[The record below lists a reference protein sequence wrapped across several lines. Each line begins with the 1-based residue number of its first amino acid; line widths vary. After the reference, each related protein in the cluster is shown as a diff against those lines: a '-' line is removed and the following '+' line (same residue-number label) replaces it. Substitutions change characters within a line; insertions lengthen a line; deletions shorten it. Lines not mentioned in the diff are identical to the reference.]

1 MKIVNKIFNWYF
13 GRNALPYWCIILF
26 DLAACFFG
34 GLFVMW
40 LRHPA
45 SEMMAHWSTLLHTF
59 LMFALFNLIG
69 FRAFHTYSGILRYSQ
84 FIDLLKVMYAQTLS
98 LVLALA
104 FNFAVCYYA
113 LESTFYA
120 ITGRMTL
127 VVYIGTLSLLCMS
140 RILIKL
146 LYESALVSKSAKST
160 LIYGTREGAIALTN
174 NARNNKPVQFL
185 IEGYISDDDKDM
197 RTRLMGKRIYS
208 AHNNLPAV
216 IRNKQIKAVLISPL
230 KHDDFVNNKQL
241 QDLLINAGV
250 KIYITQN
257 AREWNKHKDSKG
269 NVQVREVSIED
280 LLPRD
285 EIQVDMESVGA
296 LLSGKKVLITG
307 SIGMTA
313 KREKE
318 MGSLGMVIKG
328 FKMGCNK
335 AYWRIYGM
343 NTAPRK
349 GLFEL
354 GYNDKVLLHER
365 QLEGWKKYLDDNPRR
380 LMVKR
385 MNPGL
390 FTVMQNK
397 EVVGRRCQMV
407 GNCFLLDIPDKV
419 AVVVHRRYTEVE
431 LRRLREEWLACG
443 ERGGVLVSAAISTKE
458 KEVLREAMN
467 RGYRIVLLRENG
479 FPRLYKPCGESF
491 YACSEGLLLQIS
503 PWNYH
508 MEKKTITREQCLEL
522 NEMAERIA
530 EWR

>member
-1 MKIVNKIFNWYF
+1 MESLGTGV
-13 GRNALPYWCIILF
+13 R
-26 DLAACFFG
+26 G
-34 GLFVMW
+34 GLLPSLQEGRACRRNGGGSFNYLLFTYFIMDRDEAIARG
-40 LRHPA
+40 LRVHETQHSMKRRSPW
-45 SEMMAHWSTLLHTF
+45 HDYH
-59 LMFALFNLIG
+59 G
-69 FRAFHTYSGILRYSQ
+69 RGTYML
-84 FIDLLKVMYAQTLS
+84 
-98 LVLALA
+98 
-104 FNFAVCYYA
+104 
-113 LESTFYA
+113 
-120 ITGRMTL
+120 TL
-127 VVYIGTLSLLCMS
+127 VVEGRMPLLGKLWGRVDARPGDGDAPKVMLSELGIAIAKEEIPKIHKCYPQVEVWRVCIMPDHIHLIVRVKEDLRGGQAMESLGTEA
-140 RILIKL
+140 RGGQT
-146 LYESALVSKSAKST
+146 SALA
-160 LIYGTREGAIALTN
+160 GGA
-174 NARNNKPVQFL
+174 
-185 IEGYISDDDKDM
+185 
-197 RTRLMGKRIYS
+197 
-208 AHNNLPAV
+208 NLAQTGE
-216 IRNKQIKAVLISPL
+216 NEA
-230 KHDDFVNNKQL
+230 
-241 QDLLINAGV
+241 
-250 KIYITQN
+250 
-257 AREWNKHKDSKG
+257 
-269 NVQVREVSIED
+269 
-280 LLPRD
+280 
-285 EIQVDMESVGA
+285 
-296 LLSGKKVLITG
+296 G

-335 AYWRIYGM
+335 AYWRICGM

-419 AVVVHRRYTEVE
+419 AVVVHRRYSEGD

-458 KEVLREAMN
+458 KEVLRETMN

-503 PWNYH
+503 PWDYH

-530 EWR
+530 EGR

>member
-1 MKIVNKIFNWYF
+1 MDRDEVIARGLRVHETQHSMKRRSPWHDYH
-13 GRNALPYWCIILF
+13 GR
-26 DLAACFFG
+26 G
-34 GLFVMW
+34 
-40 LRHPA
+40 
-45 SEMMAHWSTLLHTF
+45 
-59 LMFALFNLIG
+59 
-69 FRAFHTYSGILRYSQ
+69 TYML
-84 FIDLLKVMYAQTLS
+84 
-98 LVLALA
+98 
-104 FNFAVCYYA
+104 
-113 LESTFYA
+113 
-120 ITGRMTL
+120 TL
-127 VVYIGTLSLLCMS
+127 VVEGRMPLLGKLWGRVDARPGDGDAPKVMLSELGVAIAKEEILKIHKYYPQVEVWRVCIMPDHIHLIVRVKEDLRGGQAMESLGTEA
-140 RILIKL
+140 RGGQT
-146 LYESALVSKSAKST
+146 SALA
-160 LIYGTREGAIALTN
+160 GGA
-174 NARNNKPVQFL
+174 
-185 IEGYISDDDKDM
+185 
-197 RTRLMGKRIYS
+197 
-208 AHNNLPAV
+208 NLAQTGE
-216 IRNKQIKAVLISPL
+216 NEA
-230 KHDDFVNNKQL
+230 
-241 QDLLINAGV
+241 
-250 KIYITQN
+250 
-257 AREWNKHKDSKG
+257 
-269 NVQVREVSIED
+269 
-280 LLPRD
+280 
-285 EIQVDMESVGA
+285 
-296 LLSGKKVLITG
+296 G

-419 AVVVHRRYTEVE
+419 AVVVHRRYSEGD

-458 KEVLREAMN
+458 KDVLREAMN

-503 PWNYH
+503 PWDYH